1 MSDWRSV
8 ATLNSI
14 NFTAPNI
21 TLTDGSGSHSGSTAK
36 PLFSVGL
43 PGEPANIVN
52 MRNEHDD
59 KTVHTIS
66 TKFTATNDKIKDE
79 LPFWTEGSHMF
90 VSNPAVPR
98 QLEPEGDAWSLGR
111 LNQVLST
118 DDRYLFST
126 QEDLDL
132 IIRSFSYVGVLIS
145 NARMSSEF
153 TYPTAKLSLNFQGL
167 SEKVHDV
174 WGVNT
179 NKSHWLWFIV
189 KPIPE
194 GQAKKKDF
202 EFVKS
207 VPPNPHTDNIYT
219 SSKHGR
225 YEEKYDD
232 SDDFSDGQEDEFTG
246 ALHAPA
252 APAGGPQRYRVVIRP
267 YWTPAEEHP
276 ALKIYQSPDS
286 KMVGTC
292 ILVGKWYDLMRPRN
306 DESLKIPEVVCNPT
320 PGDYNVNLANSTRR
334 LFISG
339 GAAWSYGL

>member
-14 NFTAPNI
+14 NFTAPSI
-21 TLTDGSGSHSGSTAK
+21 TLTDGSGSHSGSTAH

-43 PGEPANIVN
+43 PGDAANIIN

-66 TKFTATNDKIKDE
+66 TKFTANNTEQE
-79 LPFWTEGSHMF
+79 LEYWTEGSHIF
-90 VSNPAVPR
+90 VSNETVQQALDPTG
-98 QLEPEGDAWSLGR
+98 QAWSLGR
-111 LNQVLST
+111 LNLLLST
-118 DDRYLFST
+118 KEEYKVDTQDDINK
-126 QEDLDL
+126 
-132 IIRSFSYVGVLIS
+132 IIQSFCYAGVLIS
-145 NARMSSEF
+145 NARRSSEF
-153 TYPTAKLSLNFQGL
+153 TYPSAKLSLNFQGL

-189 KPIPE
+189 KPIPVGAE
-194 GQAKKKDF
+194 GKAFDF
-202 EFVKS
+202 ADPKVK
-207 VPPNPHTDNIYT
+207 NPHDKNLYT
-219 SSKHGR
+219 SADHR
-225 YEEKYDD
+225 RMEKKYRKDP
-232 SDDFSDGQEDEFTG
+232 SDFSDDDEDDGNSDQEFTG

-252 APAGGPQRYRVVIRP
+252 AGAYRLVIRP
-267 YWTPAEEHP
+267 YWTPAEEYP
-276 ALKIYQSPDS
+276 ALEIYQSQDK
-286 KMVGTC
+286 KMIGTC

-306 DESLKIPEVVCNPT
+306 DEGLRISKVVCDPKVA
-320 PGDYNVNLANSTRR
+320 DYNVNLANSTRR